1 VRPEVKRGVVLWI
14 VKAVGGLIF
23 FGALLFLAAGRLD
36 WVWAWVF
43 LGLFVTASVVNV
55 VLLIPTSPEL
65 LAERAKGIRADT
77 KGWDKIIFSLAAGL
91 LPMASW
97 LIAALDVRYGWS
109 VPMPLALHLTGAIG
123 FALGWAI
130 LLWATASSPFFE
142 PTVRIQE
149 DRGQTVATGRPYRY
163 VRHPGYLGG
172 IVYQLATPFLLGSWW
187 ALIPMVLSVP
197 LYLLRAALEDK
208 TLQEELDGYAEY
220 THQTRYRL
228 VPGVW

>member
-1 VRPEVKRGVVLWI
+1 MRPEVKRGVVLWI
-14 VKAVGGLIF
+14 AKAVGGLVF
-23 FGALLFLAAGRLD
+23 FGAILFVAAGRLD
-36 WVWAWVF
+36 WLWAWVF
-43 LGLFVTASVVNV
+43 LGLFTAASVVH
-55 VLLIPTSPEL
+55 VLILIPINPEL

-77 KGWDKIIFSLAAGL
+77 KGWDKIVVSLAAGL

-109 VPMPLALHLTGAIG
+109 APMPLVLHLAGAIG

-130 LLWATASSPFFE
+130 LLWATASNPFFE
-142 PTVRIQE
+142 PTVRIQK
-149 DRGQTVATGRPYRY
+149 DRGQTVATGGPYRY
-163 VRHPGYLGG
+163 VRHPGYVGG

-187 ALIPMVLSVP
+187 ALIPMVFSVP
-197 LYLLRAALEDK
+197 LYVLRAALEDK
-208 TLQEELDGYAEY
+208 TLQEELDGYTEY